1 MAKKIVWTIKAKNE
15 LIDILE
21 YWIYRNK
28 SNTFSIKLNTL
39 IAQQLGLV
47 AKFPDIGR
55 TTDIP
60 NVSIKVINNY
70 LLYYE
75 VVDEVLYVLSIR
87 HTSRNPKT
95 LRIK

>member
-1 MAKKIVWTIKAKNE
+1 MAQKIVWTVKAKNE

-28 SNTFSIKLNTL
+28 SNSFSIKLNAL
-39 IAQQLGLV
+39 IANQLNLV

-55 TTDIP
+55 NTDIP

-75 VVDEVLYVLSIR
+75 VVNETLFVLSIR